1 MSLNKINIDW
11 VLKWLMKIIISKDF
25 SLQANAF
32 NGFLTLQ
39 IDLLIICLNIYANVM
54 TDDIPQKVNWHSQQ
68 CSSRTRYKRKF
79 CHQEDDLIF
88 SLCLIHNLF
97 NDDYYLPSTIQIPYN
112 YCLLRKTHFYCHILF
127 NRTFVGF
134 RFYRI

>member
-54 TDDIPQKVNWHSQQ
+54 TDDIPQKVNWQAHQ
-68 CSSRTRYKRKF
+68 CSSRTNTREYFVIKKMISFSHCVWYTTFLTMIIIYLLQFKYHITTVYSEKPISIVTF
-79 CHQEDDLIF
+79 CSIVHL
-88 SLCLIHNLF
+88 
-97 NDDYYLPSTIQIPYN
+97 
-112 YCLLRKTHFYCHILF
+112 
-127 NRTFVGF
+127 
-134 RFYRI
+134 